1 MSISLDS
8 IFTILNK
15 TIDILLVWLI
25 FYYIMK
31 VIKDNVKLTLIFKG
45 ILILIILDNNFLRV
59 ECSNEQ
65 GEMLPPQ
72 DIFANIEK
80 ALSKYM

>member
-25 FYYIMK
+25 FYYILK
-31 VIKDNVKLTLIFKG
+31 IIKDNVKLTLIFKG
-45 ILILIILDNNFLRV
+45 IIFVR
-59 ECSNEQ
+59 
-65 GEMLPPQ
+65 GEL
-72 DIFANIEK
+72 
-80 ALSKYM
+80 

>member
-45 ILILIILDNNFLRV
+45 ILILIILKV
-59 ECSNEQ
+59 IS
-65 GEMLPPQ
+65 
-72 DIFANIEK
+72 DIFNFNT
-80 ALSKYM
+80 LFNLLVNG